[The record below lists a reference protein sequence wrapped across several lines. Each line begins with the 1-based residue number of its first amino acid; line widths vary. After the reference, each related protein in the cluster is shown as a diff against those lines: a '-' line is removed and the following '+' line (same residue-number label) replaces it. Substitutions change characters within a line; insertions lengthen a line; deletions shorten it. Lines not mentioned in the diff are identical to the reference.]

1 MIGLDQ
7 LIASFLLV
15 FIPLFII
22 VNPSSTLA
30 LFSSITITYTKK
42 QRKQL
47 AKNAVKY
54 ASILLFIFA
63 IAGSGILEY
72 LGIEIY
78 SLRIAGGILLAFVGL
93 DMTRRG
99 QQFGESPPGDEHKAD
114 YAIVP
119 LAMPSLS
126 GPGAITVIIVSM
138 KNLTQGSATTPAL
151 PWLVSIIIAFLSII
165 LVMII
170 TYYIFLSSKYVIK
183 VLGKKGMDAFT
194 RVMGLLTVAIAI
206 QFMFTAIQTF
216 LENYGITPV

>member
-1 MIGLDQ
+1 MIE
-7 LIASFLLV
+7 AFLAV

-30 LFSSITITYTKK
+30 LFSAITSKYTKK
-42 QRKQL
+42 ERIKT
-47 AKNAVKY
+47 AKNAVIY

-63 IAGSGILEY
+63 FAGSAILEY

-99 QQFGESPPGDEHKAD
+99 QQFGESPPGKEQKAD
-114 YAIVP
+114 YALVP

-138 KNLTQGSATTPAL
+138 KNLTIDNSYFFA
-151 PWLVSIIIAFLSII
+151 IIIAII
-165 LVMII
+165 AILLTMAI
-170 TYYIFLSSKYVIK
+170 TFIIFLSSGFVIK
-183 VLGKKGMDAFT
+183 GLGTKGMDAFT

-206 QFMFTAIQTF
+206 QFMFLAIEGWLTVKGF
-216 LENYGITPV
+216 L

>member
-1 MIGLDQ
+1 MVQDL
-7 LIASFLLV
+7 ATAFLAI

-30 LFSSITITYTKK
+30 LFSAITSGYSKK
-42 QRKQL
+42 ERKKT

-54 ASILLFIFA
+54 AAILLIIFTL
-63 IAGSGILEY
+63 AGSAILEY

-99 QQFGESPPGDEHKAD
+99 QQFGESPPGEEHKAD
-114 YAIVP
+114 LALVP

-138 KNLTQGSATTPAL
+138 KIVPVEYNITWWFTVILAIVAIFLT
-151 PWLVSIIIAFLSII
+151 
-165 LVMII
+165 MII
-170 TYYIFLSSKYVIK
+170 TYFIFLSSTFVIK
-183 VLGKKGMDAFT
+183 GLGKKGMDAFT
-194 RVMGLLTVAIAI
+194 RVMGLLTVAIAV
-206 QFMFTAIQTF
+206 QFMFLAIEGWLIANEF
-216 LENYGITPV
+216 L

>member
-1 MIGLDQ
+1 MIE
-7 LIASFLLV
+7 AFLAV

-30 LFSSITITYTKK
+30 LFSAITVNYSKE

-54 ASILLFIFA
+54 AGILLFIFA

-78 SLRIAGGILLAFVGL
+78 SLRIAGGLLLVFVGL

-99 QQFGESPPGDEHKAD
+99 QQFGESPPGKEQKAD

-138 KNLTQGSATTPAL
+138 KNLTVELS
-151 PWLVSIIIAFLSII
+151 WFYSITLAILAII
-165 LVMII
+165 LTMII
-170 TYYIFLSSKYVIK
+170 TYFIFLSSKYVIK

-206 QFMFTAIQTF
+206 QFMFTAISTF
-216 LENYGITPV
+216 LADYGITPV

>member
-1 MIGLDQ
+1 MIE
-7 LIASFLLV
+7 SFLAV

-30 LFSSITITYTKK
+30 LFSAITSSSTKK
-42 QRKQL
+42 ERKIT
-47 AKNAVKY
+47 AKRAVTY
-54 ASILLFIFA
+54 AAILLFIFA
-63 IAGSGILEY
+63 IAGSAILDY
-72 LGIEIY
+72 LGIEVY

-99 QQFGESPPGDEHKAD
+99 QQFGEKKPGEEQKAD
-114 YAIVP
+114 FALVP

-138 KNLTQGSATTPAL
+138 KNLTDANGTDLS
-151 PWLVSIIIAFLSII
+151 WFIAIGIAIAAII
-165 LVMII
+165 LTMII
-170 TYYIFLSSKYVIK
+170 TFIIFLSSTYVIK

-206 QFMFTAIQTF
+206 QFALTGMQSWIQT
-216 LENYGITPV
+216 LNL

>member
-1 MIGLDQ
+1 MIE
-7 LIASFLLV
+7 AFLAV

-30 LFSSITITYTKK
+30 LFSALTSNNSKKERTKT
-42 QRKQL
+42 
-47 AKNAVKY
+47 AKNAVFY
-54 ASILLFIFA
+54 AGILLFIFA
-63 IAGSGILEY
+63 IAGSAILEY

-99 QQFGESPPGDEHKAD
+99 QQFGESPPGKEHKAD
-114 YAIVP
+114 FALVP

-138 KNLTQGSATTPAL
+138 KNLRVDMD
-151 PWLVSIIIAFLSII
+151 WYIAILIAIVAII
-165 LVMII
+165 LTMII
-170 TYYIFLSSKYVIK
+170 TFLIFLSSTYVIK
-183 VLGKKGMDAFT
+183 VLGKKVMDAFT

-206 QFMFTAIQTF
+206 QFALTGLSTWIET
-216 LENYGITPV
+216 LNI

>member
-1 MIGLDQ
+1 MIEY
-7 LIASFLLV
+7 FLAV

-30 LFSSITITYTKK
+30 LFSAITSSFSKK
-42 QRKQL
+42 EREKT
-47 AKNAVKY
+47 AKNAVIY
-54 ASILLFIFA
+54 AAILLFIFA
-63 IAGSGILEY
+63 FAGSAILEY

-99 QQFGESPPGDEHKAD
+99 QQFGESPPGQEHKAD
-114 YAIVP
+114 YALVP

-138 KNLTQGSATTPAL
+138 KNLTVEID
-151 PWLVSIIIAFLSII
+151 WLYAIIIAILAII
-165 LVMII
+165 LTMII
-170 TYYIFLSSKYVIK
+170 TYIIFLSSTYVIK

-194 RVMGLLTVAIAI
+194 RVMGLLTVAIAV
-206 QFMFTAIQTF
+206 QFMFLAIEGWLKANGF
-216 LENYGITPV
+216 L